1 MKTWL
6 EAQLAL
12 VAAGMVDVDQAM
24 LAFLQIDA
32 SGRTLYQAYKEARD
46 ART

>member
-12 VAAGMVDVDQAM
+12 VAAGMIDVDQAL
-24 LAFLQIDA
+24 LAFLQVDA
-32 SGRTLYQAYKEARD
+32 AGRTLYEV
-46 ART
+46 